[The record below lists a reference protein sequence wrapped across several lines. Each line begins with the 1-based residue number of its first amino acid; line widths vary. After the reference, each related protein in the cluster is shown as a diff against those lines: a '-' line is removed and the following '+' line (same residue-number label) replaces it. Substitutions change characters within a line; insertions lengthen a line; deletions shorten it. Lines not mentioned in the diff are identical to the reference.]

1 MLLYRNPSPE
11 KIQELIETSGDVAA
25 KWIEDSETGDKWFW
39 PSDAA
44 FHANIA
50 KTLHIEKYDKGIAI
64 T

>member
-1 MLLYRNPSPE
+1 MLLCRNPSPE
-11 KIQELIETSGDVAA
+11 KIQELIEISGDVAA
-25 KWIEDSETGDKWFW
+25 NWILDKESGDKWFW

-50 KTLHIEKYDKGIAI
+50 KSLHIKKYDKGIAI